1 MTYVPAL
8 VAITQ
13 TSIIGPQKR
22 RLSVR
27 EAARLQGFPEWFDF
41 MDQNDG
47 ASYKQLG
54 NAVNV
59 GVIYNVVK
67 AQVLRDIDLLKNSPK
82 LARSIMSSPD
92 DPDVALE
99 NQAKIFSQN
108 RDVEIKELKVAKAKL
123 RKV

>member
-1 MTYVPAL
+1 MTYVPTL

-27 EAARLQGFPEWFDF
+27 EGARLQGFPEWFDF
-41 MDQNDG
+41 MDQADS

-59 GVIYNVVK
+59 GVIYNVIK

-82 LARSIMSSPD
+82 LARAIMSSPD

-99 NQAKIFSQN
+99 NQTKIFSQN
-108 RDVEIKELKVAKAKL
+108 RELLSEPVDLTKVELSQA
-123 RKV
+123 